1 MHVRS
6 VLCRLALILLAATGA
21 AAAAEPLTPE
31 QKAAVEA
38 LIRDYIAHHPDEVF
52 DALQGV
58 ARARLSDSSKQ
69 LVAANR
75 ELLFADPLSPVAGNP
90 KGDVTIVEFFDYR
103 CPYCKEVEPS
113 LEKLITQDGKLRIVY
128 KEFPILG
135 PSSVYAARIAL
146 AARDQGRY
154 DEFHRRM
161 MGTKGTIDDTVV
173 ERVATESGIDLAKA
187 KEAIAAPEVDRII
200 RRNLVLAETLQ
211 VQGTPAFVIGNQ
223 LVQGIADID
232 TLKRLIAETR
242 KGG

>member
-1 MHVRS
+1 MRFRS
-6 VLCRLALILLAATGA
+6 LLCRLALILLAAAGP

-38 LIRDYIAHHPDEVF
+38 LIRDYITQHPDAIF

-58 ARARLSDSSKQ
+58 ARTRQSDSNKQ
-69 LVAANR
+69 LLAANR
-75 ELLFADPLSPVAGNP
+75 EMLFADPLSPIGGNP

-113 LEKLITQDGKLRIVY
+113 LEQLIAQDGKLRIVY

-135 PSSVYAARIAL
+135 PSSVYAARVAL
-146 AARDQGRY
+146 GAREQGRY

-161 MGTKGTIDDTVV
+161 MSTKGTIDDATV
-173 ERVATESGIDLAKA
+173 ERVATDAGIDLAKA
-187 KEAIAAPEVDRII
+187 KEAIDAPEVDRIL
-200 RRNLVLAETLQ
+200 RRNFVLAETLQ
-211 VQGTPAFVIGNQ
+211 IQGTPAFVIGDQ
-223 LVQGIADID
+223 LVQGIADIE
-232 TLKRLIAETR
+232 TLKRLIAEAR